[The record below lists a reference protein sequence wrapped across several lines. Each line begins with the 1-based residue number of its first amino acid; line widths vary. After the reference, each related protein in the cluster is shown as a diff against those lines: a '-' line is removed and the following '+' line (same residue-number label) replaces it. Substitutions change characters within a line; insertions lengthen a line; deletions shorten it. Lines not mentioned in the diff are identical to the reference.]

1 MRYHERRTR
10 SKGFNVIAGI
20 DEAGRGPLA
29 GPVVAACVILNKKR
43 FSSPIRDSK
52 VLSPK
57 QRDAAYKEITRS
69 CAFSVGIVDEKAIDD
84 INILQATILAME
96 ETVRRIEP
104 VPDFVLVDGKIR
116 LNIGTPHKG
125 IKGGDAKSITIAA
138 ASIVAKVTRDK
149 IMTDYDRQY
158 PEYGFARHKGYP
170 TRDHIATLKR
180 FGPSPIHRRTFGP
193 VANCI

>member
-1 MRYHERRTR
+1 MRYHERRAR
-10 SKGFNVIAGI
+10 SRGFNVVAGI

-29 GPVVAACVILNKKR
+29 GPVVAACVILSKKR

-52 VLSPK
+52 VLSPR
-57 QRDAAYKEITRS
+57 QRGAAYKEITQS
-69 CAFSVGIVDEKAIDD
+69 CAFSVGIVDEKAIDSV
-84 INILQATILAME
+84 NIYQATILAME
-96 ETVRRIEP
+96 ETIRRIEP

-116 LNIGTPHKG
+116 LNIGVPHKG
-125 IKGGDAKSITIAA
+125 INGGDAKSVTIAA

-149 IMTDYDRQY
+149 IMVDYDRQY

-170 TRDHIATLKR
+170 TRDHVAALKR

-193 VANCI
+193 VLNCI